1 VLAPYE
7 NRLPAQIVRGGRG
20 GGLPAPDGK
29 RARYRESYAALLHMV
44 KHAWDRKIPI
54 VAGTDDTAGLSLPH
68 ELELYVQAGIP
79 PADVLAPATLGAAH
93 VMGQDRDA
101 GSIAVGKR
109 ADLVL
114 IDGDPTRDI
123 ATVRNTDA
131 VVCRGVVYHPAELF
145 TAVGMRPR

>member
-1 VLAPYE
+1 MLAPYE
-7 NRLPAQIVRGGRG
+7 NRLPATIVRGGRG

-79 PADVLAPATLGAAH
+79 PADVLALATLGAAH
-93 VMGQDRDA
+93 VMGKDRET
-101 GSIAVGKR
+101 GSITVGKS

-114 IDGDPTRDI
+114 IDGDPLADI
-123 ATVRNTDA
+123 RQI
-131 VVCRGVVYHPAELF
+131 RKISGVVADGRLYDPGKLWRS
-145 TAVGMRPR
+145 VGFR